1 MKTNEL
7 LIRLLLA
14 TLAGLLIGIERQTR
28 SKSAGLRTHAIVSLG
43 AALMM
48 IVSQYGFAAVLGN
61 ANVNLDPSRIAAQIV
76 SGISFLGAGMII
88 VRSPDFNVIGG
99 LTTAAGIW
107 TTAGVGMAIG
117 AGLYEVGFA
126 ATFIIVV
133 LQLAFH
139 YFNDFNLRQ
148 SFSIRVYLTT
158 IDDVKKLRDYLTS
171 ENISSKVSRLKKSET
186 GLTID
191 LTVTTPRNFSLEDIG
206 QIMAATDIDS
216 SWELGL

>member
-1 MKTNEL
+1 MTTNEL

-61 ANVNLDPSRIAAQIV
+61 ANVNLNPSRIAAQIV

-88 VRSPDFNVIGG
+88 VRSPDINVIGG

-206 QIMAATDIDS
+206 QIMAATAIDL

>member
-1 MKTNEL
+1 MTTKEL

-88 VRSPDFNVIGG
+88 VRSPDINVIGG

-206 QIMAATDIDS
+206 QIMAATDIDL

>member
-1 MKTNEL
+1 MKTKEL

-48 IVSQYGFAAVLGN
+48 IVSQYGFGSVLSMQ
-61 ANVNLDPSRIAAQIV
+61 NVNLDPSRIAAQIV

-126 ATFIIVV
+126 ATFIIVI

-148 SFSIRVYLTT
+148 SFSIRVYLKK
-158 IDDVKKLRDYLTS
+158 IDDVKKLRNYL
-171 ENISSKVSRLKKSET
+171 EEQHILSKVSSLKKSSE
-186 GLTID
+186 GLTVN
-191 LTVTTPRNFSLEDIG
+191 LALSTPRNLSLEDVG
-206 QIMAATDIDS
+206 QMISDTDIDL
-216 SWELGL
+216 SWEMGL

>member
-1 MKTNEL
+1 MTTNEL

-76 SGISFLGAGMII
+76 SGIGFLGAGMII

-171 ENISSKVSRLKKSET
+171 ENISSKVSRLKKSGT

-206 QIMAATDIDS
+206 QIMSATDIDL

>member
-1 MKTNEL
+1 MTTKEL

-48 IVSQYGFAAVLGN
+48 IVSQYGFGSVLSMQ
-61 ANVNLDPSRIAAQIV
+61 NVNLDPSRIAAQIV

-126 ATFIIVV
+126 ATFIIVI

-148 SFSIRVYLTT
+148 SFSIRVYLKK
-158 IDDVKKLRDYLTS
+158 IDDVKKLRNYL
-171 ENISSKVSRLKKSET
+171 EEQHILSKVSSLKKSSE
-186 GLTID
+186 GLTVNLALSI
-191 LTVTTPRNFSLEDIG
+191 PRNLSLEDVG
-206 QIMAATDIDS
+206 QMISDTDIDL
-216 SWELGL
+216 SWEMGL

>member
-1 MKTNEL
+1 MTTNEL

-133 LQLAFH
+133 LQLALV
-139 YFNDFNLRQ
+139 NEG
-148 SFSIRVYLTT
+148 S
-158 IDDVKKLRDYLTS
+158 
-171 ENISSKVSRLKKSET
+171 
-186 GLTID
+186 
-191 LTVTTPRNFSLEDIG
+191 
-206 QIMAATDIDS
+206 
-216 SWELGL
+216 